1 MILIINVCKEKLHYF
16 EFMKP
21 IEKILSDNKIKF
33 KSKHYGEIKE
43 DDMKSFD
50 KIIIC
55 GTSLKDNQFLNNI
68 DKFSWIKKT
77 DKKILGICAG
87 MQIISIIFGGKI
99 KKHNEIGF
107 FHENFENQFLG
118 LTGEQEVYHLHNNY
132 VQTNKNFE
140 IYSSNKIPQ
149 AIKHKDKEIYGVL
162 FHPEVRQKNM
172 ILEFAK

>member
-1 MILIINVCKEKLHYF
+1 L
-16 EFMKP
+16 
-21 IEKILSDNKIKF
+21 
-33 KSKHYGEIKE
+33 
-43 DDMKSFD
+43 
-50 KIIIC
+50 
-55 GTSLKDNQFLNNI
+55 
-68 DKFSWIKKT
+68 
-77 DKKILGICAG
+77 
-87 MQIISIIFGGKI
+87 GGKI

-132 VQTNKNFE
+132 VQTNKNFG

-172 ILEFAK
+172 ILEFVK